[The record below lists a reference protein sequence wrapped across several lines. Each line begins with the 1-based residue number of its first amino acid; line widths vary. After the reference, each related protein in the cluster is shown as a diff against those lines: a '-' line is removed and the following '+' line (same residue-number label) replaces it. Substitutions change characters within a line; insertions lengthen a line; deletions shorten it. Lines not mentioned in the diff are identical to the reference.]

1 MTSRRVQS
9 IENTVLKTE
18 IWKSDDGK
26 NQQQQSQLE
35 TMEANQ
41 KTEIK
46 KVLEFNHEN
55 IIQLVRLEVW
65 KSALSNECAQCS
77 LDQPPTI

>member
-1 MTSRRVQS
+1 LKIRR
-9 IENTVLKTE
+9 
-18 IWKSDDGK
+18 WK

-55 IIQLVRLEVW
+55 IIQLVRLEV
-65 KSALSNECAQCS
+65 
-77 LDQPPTI
+77 